1 MRKLMRSAWLSLG
14 FVVLA
19 VASCDFP
26 RLSELTDA
34 GTSDANDGANDGAD
48 ASVPKQCTPV
58 PGLIDDFNGA
68 MNAAL
73 WETIVDPNVGVSQP
87 GRLEI
92 ALAPNQAGA
101 NYGGYGTLGAR
112 DFREHCVYV
121 TFVTVPTAPSDMTI
135 QFVTS
140 TSLGF
145 NVRNGQ
151 LVVYYNDGNYTPIT
165 SVTYDPVAHHVL
177 RLRETGGRLFWETS
191 SDGAMFAGIY
201 SEPDRIDLSSIGI
214 RIVAGTFAAQA
225 NPGTAVFD
233 DFDTP

>member
-26 RLSELTDA
+26 RLSELTGDA
-34 GTSDANDGANDGAD
+34 GTSGANDGAD
-48 ASVPKQCTPV
+48 ASVAKQCTPV
-58 PGLIDDFNGA
+58 PGLVDDFNGG

-73 WETIVDPNVGVSQP
+73 WETIADPNVGVSQP

-92 ALAPNQAGA
+92 ALAPNQAGTA
-101 NYGGYGTLGAR
+101 YGGYGTQGTR

-121 TFVTVPTAPSDMTI
+121 TFVTVPTASSDMTI
-135 QFVTS
+135 EFVTS

-145 NVRNGQ
+145 NVRDGQ
-151 LVVYYNDGNYTPIT
+151 LVVYYNDGDYKPIT

-177 RLRETGGRLFWETS
+177 RLRETGGSLFWETS
-191 SDGAMFAGIY
+191 SDGATFAGTY
-201 SEPDRIDLSSIGI
+201 SEPDRIDLSSVGI

-233 DFDTP
+233 DLDTP

>member
-1 MRKLMRSAWLSLG
+1 MRKLMRCAWLSLG
-14 FVVLA
+14 LVVLS

-26 RLSELTDA
+26 SLSKLTGDA
-34 GTSDANDGANDGAD
+34 GTPAASDAAD
-48 ASVPKQCTPV
+48 ASVATQCTPV
-58 PGLIDDFNGA
+58 PGLADDFNGA

-73 WETIVDPNVGVSQP
+73 WETLADPNVRVSQP

-92 ALAPNQAGA
+92 ALAPNRAGTA
-101 NYGGYGTLGAR
+101 YGGYGTRNTR

-121 TFVTVPTAPSDMTI
+121 TFVAAPTATSSEMTI

-140 TSLGF
+140 TSVGF
-145 NVRNGQ
+145 TVRDGQ

-191 SDGAMFAGIY
+191 SDGATFATTY
-201 SEPDRIDLSSIGI
+201 SELDRIDLSDIGI

-233 DFDTP
+233 DLDTP